1 MQLVRGFVCRM
12 SFCVGGESLIR
23 NLLLGHKIANEFGK
37 VSKTGYS
44 PFGWGQISQM
54 PQLYHGF
61 GIDFASFYRG
71 LNTYMAPK
79 SEFYWE
85 GADGTTIYASRLGQR
100 PRYNM
105 WYIMQRPVFY
115 GKRDGDNRRVSWG
128 SGRRN
133 IPFCRP
139 ARCEYEYQYSHRK
152 YEYHDE
158 YIAEKTE
165 QALSEQDDEWTTPNR
180 FWSNGHDS
188 SIPDMRE
195 ARLIKDANA
204 VYEGVDVFHSTV
216 YDFEQSVIRD
226 FNKNSPVLKRRNAL
240 SVYKR
245 QCKCTVWL
253 DSFCENKGQTEEFLK
268 QNDCLHHMLSLWLF
282 LQLYAER
289 YIRRSLLI
297 KHITI
302 CFKIMDMIQ
311 SVRVAEML
319 YIMT

>member
-1 MQLVRGFVCRM
+1 
-12 SFCVGGESLIR
+12 
-23 NLLLGHKIANEFGK
+23 
-37 VSKTGYS
+37 
-44 PFGWGQISQM
+44 M

-128 SGRRN
+128 AGDGIFR
-133 IPFCRP
+133 FADP

-195 ARLIKDANA
+195 SRLIKDANA
-204 VYEGVDVFHSTV
+204 VYEGVDVFTV
-216 YDFEQSVIRD
+216 QFMT
-226 FNKNSPVLKRRNAL
+226 L
-240 SVYKR
+240 SR
-245 QCKCTVWL
+245 
-253 DSFCENKGQTEEFLK
+253 
-268 QNDCLHHMLSLWLF
+268 
-282 LQLYAER
+282 A
-289 YIRRSLLI
+289 
-297 KHITI
+297 
-302 CFKIMDMIQ
+302 
-311 SVRVAEML
+311 
-319 YIMT
+319 

>member
-1 MQLVRGFVCRM
+1 MERKNIKCHFISNTHWDREWKFSAQRTRHMLVTAIDMLLDIFEKEPDYKHFHLDSQTLPIQDYLEINPEKKEILKKYISEGKLAVGPWFCLPDE
-12 SFCVGGESLIR
+12 FCVGGESLIR

-128 SGRRN
+128 AGDGIFR
-133 IPFCRP
+133 FADP
-139 ARCEYEYQYSHRK
+139 ARCEYEYQYSHRNM
-152 YEYHDE
+152 
-158 YIAEKTE
+158 
-165 QALSEQDDEWTTPNR
+165 S
-180 FWSNGHDS
+180 
-188 SIPDMRE
+188 
-195 ARLIKDANA
+195 
-204 VYEGVDVFHSTV
+204 
-216 YDFEQSVIRD
+216 
-226 FNKNSPVLKRRNAL
+226 
-240 SVYKR
+240 
-245 QCKCTVWL
+245 
-253 DSFCENKGQTEEFLK
+253 
-268 QNDCLHHMLSLWLF
+268 
-282 LQLYAER
+282 
-289 YIRRSLLI
+289 
-297 KHITI
+297 
-302 CFKIMDMIQ
+302 
-311 SVRVAEML
+311 
-319 YIMT
+319 IMTNI